1 MNIKSL
7 LLGSAAALVA
17 VSGAQA
23 ADAIVAPE
31 PEAVEYVRV
40 CDAYGAGYF
49 YIPGTET
56 CLRIHGYV
64 RYDLKG
70 GDNVYA
76 TTSKFAADVVESELK
91 LTGDLK
97 DAVAKANNIV
107 DNVEVF
113 TYTVVP
119 TPTEVDP
126 VYAEYTGDVADL
138 PVGTEYVTREED
150 GRLTAGV
157 VGGRSVKYI
166 TAGGKHANAKWF
178 ADLGAD
184 TKDRDTW
191 QNTARFTFRT
201 STASETELG
210 TLKSYAEV
218 RADWN
223 DGSAANAN
231 LRYGYIQ
238 LGGLRVGLDESAF
251 VTFSGYLGDVI
262 NDDVI
267 LAGGY
272 RTTAISYTF
281 TGGNGFSAII
291 ALEQGN
297 NSDVNKGEYTDLRGV
312 VRTSGGTID
321 DYTPHVVG
329 GLKYAQGWGSIA
341 GVAAYDARNEEWA
354 GKVRLDVNVTDQF
367 SVWVQGGYKSNK
379 DHYAYAYTDAN
390 GSDRGVRVVDS
401 FYGTWGGDWAVWG
414 GAKFQANEKAAI
426 NVQLAY
432 EDAKTFAATAN
443 VAYELV
449 PGFTITP
456 EVSYTKWDDKKSVLK
471 GDDAW
476 QGMIRFQRS
485 F

>member
-17 VSGAQA
+17 ASGAQA

-56 CLRIHGYV
+56 CLRVSGYV
-64 RYDLKG
+64 RYDVAG
-70 GDNVYA
+70 GDDVYA
-76 TTSKFAADVVESELK
+76 R
-91 LTGDLK
+91 GG
-97 DAVAKANNIV
+97 NIV
-107 DNVEVF
+107 RDA
-113 TYTVVP
+113 
-119 TPTEVDP
+119 D
-126 VYAEYTGDVADL
+126 GDSIVL
-138 PVGTEYVTREED
+138 
-150 GRLTAGV
+150 
-157 VGGRSVKYI
+157 GG
-166 TAGGKHANAKWF
+166 
-178 ADLGAD
+178 
-184 TKDRDTW
+184 KDRDTYA
-191 QNTARFTFRT
+191 QKARFTLRF

-210 TLKSYAEV
+210 TLKTYAET
-218 RADWN
+218 RYDWN
-223 DGSAANAN
+223 DGTNGSSGD
-231 LRYGYIQ
+231 LRYAYIQ
-238 LGGLRVGLDESAF
+238 LGGLRLGLDESNF
-251 VTFSGYLGDVI
+251 VTFTGYLGDVI

-272 RTTAISYTF
+272 RTNAISYTF
-281 TGGNGFSAII
+281 TGGNGFSAVI

-297 NSDVNKGEYTDLRGV
+297 DKDVDYNGV
-312 VRTSGGTID
+312 ID

-341 GVAAYDARNEEWA
+341 AVGAYDAVNEEWA

-367 SVWVQGGYKSNK
+367 SVWVQGGYKSN
-379 DHYAYAYTDAN
+379 DDTYYGYTDAD
-390 GSDRGVRVVDS
+390 GRFRGIRAIDS

-414 GAKFQANEKAAI
+414 GAKFKATDKATF
-426 NVQLAY
+426 NLQLAY

-456 EVSYTKWDDKKSVLK
+456 EVSYTKWDDKLSVLD
-471 GDDAW
+471 GQDAW
-476 QGMIRFQRS
+476 QGMVRFQRS

>member
-1 MNIKSL
+1 MMSILDWRSEMNIKSL

-17 VSGAQA
+17 ASGAQA

-56 CLRIHGYV
+56 CLRVHGYV
-64 RYDLKG
+64 RYDVGG
-70 GDNVYA
+70 GDDVYA
-76 TTSKFAADVVESELK
+76 R
-91 LTGDLK
+91 
-97 DAVAKANNIV
+97 
-107 DNVEVF
+107 
-113 TYTVVP
+113 
-119 TPTEVDP
+119 
-126 VYAEYTGDVADL
+126 
-138 PVGTEYVTREED
+138 TR
-150 GRLTAGV
+150 AGV
-157 VGGRSVKYI
+157 
-166 TAGGKHANAKWF
+166 
-178 ADLGAD
+178 
-184 TKDRDTW
+184 DRDTYA
-191 QNTARFTFRT
+191 QKARFTLRF

-210 TLKSYAEV
+210 TLKTFAET
-218 RADWN
+218 RYDWN
-223 DGSAANAN
+223 NGDNGSSGD
-231 LRYGYIQ
+231 LRYAYIQ
-238 LGGLRVGLDESAF
+238 LGGLRLGLDESNF
-251 VTFSGYLGDVI
+251 VTFTGYLGDVI

-272 RTTAISYTF
+272 RTNAISYTF
-281 TGGNGFSAII
+281 TGGNGFSAVI
-291 ALEQGN
+291 AVEQGN
-297 NSDVNKGEYTDLRGV
+297 NKDIDFNGV
-312 VRTSGGTID
+312 ID

-341 GVAAYDARNEEWA
+341 GVAAYDAVNEEWA

-367 SVWVQGGYKSNK
+367 SVWVQGGYKSNN
-379 DHYAYAYTDAN
+379 DHYAITGYRDAADAN
-390 GSDRGVRVVDS
+390 SWYGVRAIDS

-414 GAKFQANEKAAI
+414 GAKFKATEKATF

-456 EVSYTKWDDKKSVLK
+456 EVSYTKWDDRRSELK

-476 QGMIRFQRS
+476 QGMVRFQRS

>member
-17 VSGAQA
+17 ASGAQA

-64 RYDLKG
+64 RADVKG
-70 GDNVYA
+70 GDDVYYRGGGL
-76 TTSKFAADVVESELK
+76 TRNPDGSTVFAQS
-91 LTGDLK
+91 
-97 DAVAKANNIV
+97 
-107 DNVEVF
+107 
-113 TYTVVP
+113 
-119 TPTEVDP
+119 
-126 VYAEYTGDVADL
+126 
-138 PVGTEYVTREED
+138 
-150 GRLTAGV
+150 
-157 VGGRSVKYI
+157 
-166 TAGGKHANAKWF
+166 GK
-178 ADLGAD
+178 
-184 TKDRDTW
+184 KDRDTYDFL
-191 QNTARFTFRT
+191 TRFSLRL

-210 TLKSYAEV
+210 TLKTYSEV
-218 RADWN
+218 RFQYQNGADS
-223 DGSAANAN
+223 GSTGT

-251 VTFSGYLGDVI
+251 VTFPGYLGDVI

-272 RTTAISYTF
+272 RTNAISYTF

-291 ALEQGN
+291 ALEQGSN
-297 NSDVNKGEYTDLRGV
+297 GDVDYNGI
-312 VRTSGGTID
+312 ID

-329 GLKYAQGWGSIA
+329 GLKYAQGWGSIT

-367 SVWVQGGYKSNK
+367 SVWVMGGYKSNN
-379 DHYAYAYTDAN
+379 DTYYGFTDAN
-390 GSDRGVRVVDS
+390 GQFRGIRAIDS

-414 GAKFQANEKAAI
+414 GAKFKATDKATF
-426 NVQLAY
+426 NLQLAY

-456 EVSYTKWDDKKSVLK
+456 EVSYTKWDDKLSVLK
-471 GDDAW
+471 GQDAW
-476 QGMIRFQRS
+476 QGMVRFQRS

>member
-17 VSGAQA
+17 ATGAQA

-56 CLRIHGYV
+56 CLRVSGYV
-64 RYDLKG
+64 RYDVKG

-76 TTSKFAADVVESELK
+76 R
-91 LTGDLK
+91 
-97 DAVAKANNIV
+97 
-107 DNVEVF
+107 
-113 TYTVVP
+113 
-119 TPTEVDP
+119 
-126 VYAEYTGDVADL
+126 
-138 PVGTEYVTREED
+138 TR
-150 GRLTAGV
+150 AGV
-157 VGGRSVKYI
+157 
-166 TAGGKHANAKWF
+166 
-178 ADLGAD
+178 
-184 TKDRDTW
+184 DRDTYD
-191 QNTARFTFRT
+191 QKARFTLRF

-210 TLKSYAEV
+210 TLKTFAET
-218 RADWN
+218 RYDWN
-223 DGSAANAN
+223 NGDNGSSGD
-231 LRYGYIQ
+231 LRYAYIQ

-251 VTFSGYLGDVI
+251 VTFPGYLGDVI

-272 RTTAISYTF
+272 RTNAISYTF
-281 TGGNGFSAII
+281 TGGNGFSAVI
-291 ALEQGN
+291 ALEQGGN
-297 NSDVNKGEYTDLRGV
+297 GDSDFDV
-312 VRTSGGTID
+312 TID

-367 SVWVQGGYKSNK
+367 SVWVQGGYKSNN
-379 DHYAYAYTDAN
+379 DTYYGAVDADGN
-390 GSDRGVRVVDS
+390 FRGVRAIDS

-414 GAKFQANEKAAI
+414 GAKFKATDKATF
-426 NVQLAY
+426 NLQLAY

-456 EVSYTKWDDKKSVLK
+456 EVSYTKWDDKLSVLK
-471 GDDAW
+471 GQDAW
-476 QGMIRFQRS
+476 QGMVRFQRS

>member
-17 VSGAQA
+17 ASGAQA

-64 RYDLKG
+64 RYDVTG
-70 GDNVYA
+70 GDDVYA
-76 TTSKFAADVVESELK
+76 RGGNLSR
-91 LTGDLK
+91 
-97 DAVAKANNIV
+97 
-107 DNVEVF
+107 
-113 TYTVVP
+113 
-119 TPTEVDP
+119 DP
-126 VYAEYTGDVADL
+126 E
-138 PVGTEYVTREED
+138 
-150 GRLTAGV
+150 
-157 VGGRSVKYI
+157 GGYSLVR
-166 TAGGKHANAKWF
+166 GG
-178 ADLGAD
+178 
-184 TKDRDTW
+184 KDRDTYAK
-191 QNTARFTFRT
+191 TARATLRF

-210 TLKSYAEV
+210 TLKTYIET
-218 RADWN
+218 RFQWADGN
-223 DGSAANAN
+223 DSGSTGT
-231 LRYGYIQ
+231 LRFGYIQ

-251 VTFSGYLGDVI
+251 VTFPGYLGNVM

-272 RTTAISYTF
+272 RTGLISYTF
-281 TGGNGFSAII
+281 TGGNGFSAILS
-291 ALEQGN
+291 LEQGN
-297 NSDVNKGEYTDLRGV
+297 NVDVDYNGV
-312 VRTSGGTID
+312 ID
-321 DYTPHVVG
+321 DYMPHVVG
-329 GLKYAQGWGSIA
+329 GLKYAGGWGSLA
-341 GVAAYDARNEEWA
+341 AVAAYDATNEEWA
-354 GKVRLDVNVTDQF
+354 GKIRADINVTDRF
-367 SVWVQGGYKSNK
+367 SVWAMGGYKSN
-379 DHYAYAYTDAN
+379 DDTYYGYTDAD
-390 GSDRGVRVVDS
+390 GRFRGVRAIDS

-414 GAKFQANEKAAI
+414 GAAFKATEKATF

-432 EDAKTFAATAN
+432 EDAGTFAATAN

-456 EVSYTKWDDKKSVLK
+456 EVSYTKWDDSRSVLD
-471 GDDAW
+471 GEDAF